1 MEETHSRKLELDDH
15 LPLQP
20 VGRGKDEPDLSPTHF
35 VDHAA
40 PLPGWRP
47 TLASPQSTRTRPIGS
62 WTARRRVMR
71 NRPDP
76 QSWDLAS
83 GRRGDPQ
90 RAGNV
95 PEDKYLRARTGTI
108 SRHRTPGHQILP
120 PGEITHGPPG
130 PGSVSEMR
138 PWRRTCEGWLA
149 TLESCDEE
157 KGSDEQVE
165 AEVRSTRR
173 LQQGHVAVQWVSTE
187 EVQVAAAASM
197 TEEAW

>member
-1 MEETHSRKLELDDH
+1 
-15 LPLQP
+15 
-20 VGRGKDEPDLSPTHF
+20 
-35 VDHAA
+35 
-40 PLPGWRP
+40 
-47 TLASPQSTRTRPIGS
+47 
-62 WTARRRVMR
+62 MR
-71 NRPDP
+71 NCPDP

-95 PEDKYLRARTGTI
+95 PEDNFLRAGTGTI

-120 PGEITHGPPG
+120 PGEIMHGPPG

-149 TLESCDEE
+149 TLESRDEE

-173 LQQGHVAVQWVSTE
+173 LQQGHVAVQ
-187 EVQVAAAASM
+187 
-197 TEEAW
+197 